1 MKHSE
6 TARELVGVDEDKQG
20 KAPEL
25 EQEYEKYQSLFKEVD
40 ISLEDLKKKLTSV
53 LPSTVALAMYQA
65 AQQKNVS
72 TSEVSFIADLL
83 EKFEDIV
90 VKTYK
95 NGQERLVLQATF
107 GRSNLL
113 LQNYF
118 IWFCFQHRIKNRKTN
133 RSWSIDVVMQ
143 VFHKGE
149 HENLLI
155 GQIGFE
161 YDGYP
166 SHFTETKIKEQ
177 MYRDVTILLEADIS
191 ILRVSFT
198 GAKYRKTTYQS
209 AVWKFARKRVELH
222 QLIVQSTLKEC
233 RHRQRDSFIDC
244 PICKNNGYFGS
255 LMCRLCEGYGRVR
268 ESETKGD
275 LSEFYAIPC
284 LACLSK
290 SSGLKCNSCGGSRVM
305 DNIKA
310 LEYAKKHDL

>member
-1 MKHSE
+1 M
-6 TARELVGVDEDKQG
+6 GEDNQD
-20 KAPEL
+20 KALEL
-25 EQEYEKYQSLFKEVD
+25 EHEYEKYQAMFKQVD
-40 ISLEDLKKKLTSV
+40 ISLEDLKEKLTSA
-53 LPSTVALAMYQA
+53 LPSTVALALYQA

-72 TSEVSFIADLL
+72 TSEVSFIVDLL
-83 EKFEDIV
+83 EKFEEIV
-90 VKTYK
+90 VHTYK
-95 NGQERLVLQATF
+95 NGNERLVLQATF
-107 GRSNLL
+107 GRGNLL

-118 IWFCFQHRIKNRKTN
+118 MWFCFQHRIKNRKTS

-149 HENLLI
+149 REKLLI

-177 MYRDVTILLEADIS
+177 MYRDVSILLEADIP
-191 ILRVSFT
+191 IIRVSFT

-209 AVWKFARKRVELH
+209 TVWKFARKRVELH
-222 QLIVQSTLKEC
+222 QLIVKNTLKEL

-244 PICKNNGYFGS
+244 PVCKNNGYFGS
-255 LMCRLCEGYGRVR
+255 QICGLCNGYGRVR

-275 LSEFYAIPC
+275 LSKFYEIPC
-284 LACLSK
+284 LACSSR
-290 SSGLKCNSCGGSRVM
+290 SSGFKCNSCGGSRVM

-310 LEYAKKHDL
+310 LEYAKEHGL